1 MLRRRATLAAL
12 TAAALMLPAAAYAAT
27 DPVSGSLV
35 SSGSPSTPF
44 SQNKQ
49 NEPQIAI
56 NPITPSLQAAGSN
69 DEVDLE
75 SCAAGNPTT
84 CPFTAG
90 VGVSGIYLSQT
101 SGRLWDQPTYTGYSA
116 RGCLGPAACTPKTGK
131 IGTLP
136 NYNTSGLVSGGD
148 PALVWG
154 PAPTTGGH
162 FSWGKQRLYYAN
174 LAENFPGT
182 STFAGPEAV
191 YASYLDSN
199 HFADAHK
206 GLNSAW
212 STPKP
217 VSKQNSALFS
227 DKEEIWADNVSTS
240 PHFGSVYICNVAF
253 RSNSKGG
260 GSAEPLLFARS
271 TDGGNSWTPRQITA
285 AVNNAQNGGRQGC
298 AVRTDSKGVVYVFY
312 AGTDHTTGGS
322 VFFVQRSFNGG
333 VNFDRPRVAARV
345 TEVGLPDPATGRLS
359 FDGIAGARTSTFP
372 SVDIANGAPTGTGAT
387 DQIVLTSSTGTTPS
401 NTSPG
406 PNEQAPI
413 WSSSNQAGSFTV
425 LTPNAAPASDRP
437 DFPALAIA
445 PDGSKIYLTYDNFLQ
460 PWQSKTDTPRL
471 MQGVVR
477 TVNPSTGA
485 AGALTRQLTGD
496 ARGSSQNGKTAEFL
510 GDYNYAA
517 ATRTGVS
524 VVFNDVRR
532 ATDCPAIDQYRAA
545 FVAAVQAGT
554 AQPMN
559 EGDSAAP
566 AASGSPVAPAPVRD
580 CPAGFGNSDIYGFSS
595 IG

>member
-1 MLRRRATLAAL
+1 MLRRQATLAVL
-12 TAAALMLPAAAYAAT
+12 TATAFMLPVAAYAAT
-27 DPVSGSLV
+27 DPGTGSLV
-35 SSGSPSTPF
+35 SSGSPITPF
-44 SQNKQ
+44 AQNKQ

-69 DEVDLE
+69 DEIDLE
-75 SCAAGNPTT
+75 SCAAGKPNT
-84 CPFTAG
+84 CPFTPG
-90 VGVSGIYLSQT
+90 VGVSGVYLSQDSGT
-101 SGRLWDQPTYTGYSA
+101 SWTQPTYKGYSA
-116 RGCLGPAACTPKTGK
+116 RGCLGPEVCTPKTGP

-136 NYNTSGLVSGGD
+136 NYDSSGLVSGGD
-148 PALVWG
+148 AALVWG
-154 PAPTTGGH
+154 PAPTGGGH
-162 FSWGKQRLYYAN
+162 FSWGRQRLYYAN
-174 LAENFPGT
+174 LAENFPGAK
-182 STFAGPEAV
+182 TFAGAEAV
-191 YASYLDSN
+191 YASYLDSDRFGAAQAN
-199 HFADAHK
+199 V
-206 GLNSAW
+206 NSAW
-212 STPKP
+212 STPKL

-253 RSNSKGG
+253 RGNGQGG
-260 GSAEPLLFARS
+260 GGEPLLFSRS
-271 TDGGNSWTPRQITA
+271 TDGGNSWTSRQITA
-285 AVNNAQNGGRQGC
+285 AVNNAHNGGRQGC
-298 AVRTDSKGVVYVFY
+298 AVRTDSKGVVYVFHV
-312 AGTDHTTGGS
+312 GTDNKTGGA

-333 VNFDRPRVAARV
+333 ANFDRPRVAARV

-372 SVDIANGAPTGTGAT
+372 SIDIANGAPFGRGAT

-401 NTSPG
+401 DKAPG

-425 LTPNAAPASDRP
+425 LTPNAAPAADRP

-445 PDGSKIYLTYDNFLQ
+445 PDGSQIYLTYDNFLQ

-477 TVNPSTGA
+477 TVDPVTGA
-485 AGALTRQLTGD
+485 AGALSRQQTGD
-496 ARGSSQNGKTAEFL
+496 ARGSSQNGLTAEFL

-517 ATRTGVS
+517 ATRSGVS

-532 ATDCPAIDQYRAA
+532 AVDCPAIDKYRAA
-545 FVAAVQAGT
+545 YVAAKQAGT
-554 AQPMN
+554 ALPT
-559 EGDSAAP
+559 
-566 AASGSPVAPAPVRD
+566 APAPVTD

-595 IG
+595 LR